1 MTIPPPPHLWALDAW
16 KSRKS
21 ASVLLCFYSFFFKWQ
36 YRLPHLWALNV
47 WKSRK
52 GAPILLCLWVKW
64 PRFYWIN
71 EVSQKYSKQSNLA
84 KFHKQINKQAYL
96 IAYPPVR
103 VWTLKEN
110 LYDWDFPKLGNR
122 IFGYNIIQSFSVFI
136 LRRALNSIRHN
147 SLGSFYRS
155 QYERTQ

>member
-1 MTIPPPPHLWALDAW
+1 MVGFYCVFIVFFSNDNTAPPHLWALDAW

-36 YRLPHLWALNV
+36 YRLPHIWALNV

-84 KFHKQINKQAYL
+84 KFHKQINKQTYL
-96 IAYPPVR
+96 IAYPPSVCGR
-103 VWTLKEN
+103 WKKIYMTEI
-110 LYDWDFPKLGNR
+110 FPNW
-122 IFGYNIIQSFSVFI
+122 IIGYLDTV
-136 LRRALNSIRHN
+136 
-147 SLGSFYRS
+147 
-155 QYERTQ
+155 